1 MPANEVPRTLRSSIH
16 LSAYSTLQ
24 LYWTIGHPR
33 CMKAYSEDLRTKI
46 VEAVERE
53 NVLLITCIKNDRF
66 RYTSADTPKSRR
78 LRMGWCSKSR
88 PKNKAPK
95 PNPVDELWDSRTPA
109 RAVLLIKRILRSWIS
124 ALGVLRSLSP
134 EMTSRHTREMATKM
148 ATWPIHIPPQVV
160 CSTFHA
166 KSEGG
171 CRICTST
178 QLGHGPRR

>member
-1 MPANEVPRTLRSSIH
+1 LRSSIH

-95 PNPVDELWDSRTPA
+95 PNPVDELWESCTPA
-109 RAVLLIKRILRSWIS
+109 RAVLLIKKAFCEVRQEKT
-124 ALGVLRSLSP
+124 SLIWG
-134 EMTSRHTREMATKM
+134 MRLLAMLARVGA
-148 ATWPIHIPPQVV
+148 
-160 CSTFHA
+160 
-166 KSEGG
+166 
-171 CRICTST
+171 
-178 QLGHGPRR
+178 